1 MKMLLYIV
9 AGVLLTS
16 VMGLSD
22 VGLVTEKGDPEVGK
36 NMWTFESEW
45 EVVAQQKNWNSSKS
59 NTSGAVSISGGK
71 GDEGQTPQMQ
81 KNFNSAK
88 SNTSAFGV
96 TKKPGQVCF
105 SLNAKESRG
114 AGEKFKRKGSTGRL
128 SPGVRKVSRSMLDLM
143 GGQNHLTEI
152 YTSCWSTVMVSCC
165 KTVEVTSTGVTSETT
180 CVNL

>member
-1 MKMLLYIV
+1 MKILLYIV

-16 VMGLSD
+16 VMGLSG
-22 VGLVTEKGDPEVGK
+22 VGLAPEKGDPEVDK

-45 EVVAQQKNWNSSKS
+45 EVVAQ
-59 NTSGAVSISGGK
+59 
-71 GDEGQTPQMQ
+71 Q

-114 AGEKFKRKGSTGRL
+114 AGEKFKRKGSTGRV

-143 GGQNHLTEI
+143 GGKNHLTEI